1 MDIAH
6 RQDTSLVI
14 TSFILVILFY
24 ETISTEKTLFTLFWH
39 RSGIQ
44 MQIVF
49 TKDRNVH
56 ELCHCRWH

>member
-49 TKDRNVH
+49 TKD
-56 ELCHCRWH
+56 